1 MSFSSLPSL
10 VRVACVAGLAGGC
23 SSHAG
28 GGDDAPFLDDGG
40 LRNDG
45 APNDDGESDAA
56 PRNATLAD
64 WADLRADVNRDGR
77 VALEGDE
84 DDAHE
89 DAWGAEGGAVFL
101 ANLDDDSERCPDEGS
116 DEALAACHDAA
127 DEVVNGT
134 DDLIDLARV
143 HIAPRPGAPEG
154 IEARLDLGEH
164 AGRVRLF
171 VKRGESFDPFDSST
185 LFTSADLHEG
195 VELAIEAR
203 DIVRDADV
211 WDGFV
216 DLTLVATLESE
227 THEDVVR
234 MRVAPLLT
242 SHHLQPVTHAYA
254 SDTETRAGDPFL
266 RDLEAAVAA
275 AEVPEGLTRIATD
288 DQWAQDFFETATMSM
303 PVNDGRQHVIEVAIR
318 SSNQYR
324 GNDGELR
331 RAGRF
336 VYTQFRGKDRAGLT
350 QRSSDAMREADSLNS
365 YGNLETIPPYSL
377 GDQHFPMGRIL
388 RGSIEEFY
396 PDPSLTKLLDSQ
408 LQQPTIT
415 VDTSWLLVGHVD
427 ETLSFVKADNVRGWI
442 MLVNDPRLA
451 RTMLEEQV
459 ALGNGT
465 AELFVGKRSMGWFG
479 GDATISIDDLLAD
492 SDVMGESARSA
503 AAVDMQVAR
512 IVEATG
518 LTEAEIV
525 RVPYLHQ
532 SAGGGSVAYQPG
544 TVNGI
549 YLADRV
555 FASPDP
561 HGPVIDGKDI
571 FKTQL
576 ETALAAH
583 DITVK
588 WVEDWDLYHLEMGEV
603 HCGSN
608 TVRTAT
614 AKWWESGR

>member
-1 MSFSSLPSL
+1 MSSARLPSL
-10 VRVACVAGLAGGC
+10 VRVACALGLTAGC
-23 SSHAG
+23 SSHDR

-40 LRNDG
+40 VRPDG
-45 APNDDGESDAA
+45 GDASRSDAETDAA
-56 PRNATLAD
+56 PQTLAD
-64 WADLRADVNRDGR
+64 WVDLRADVNRDGR
-77 VALEGDE
+77 VVLEGEE

-116 DEALAACHDAA
+116 DEALAGCHDAA
-127 DEVVNGT
+127 DDVVNGA
-134 DDLIDLARV
+134 DDLIDLARL
-143 HIAPRPGAPEG
+143 HIAPRPSAPEG

-164 AGRVRLF
+164 AGRLRLF
-171 VKRGESFDPFDSST
+171 VKRGESFELFDTST
-185 LFTSADLHEG
+185 PFTSADLHGG

-203 DIVRDADV
+203 DIVRDAEQ

-216 DLTLVATLESE
+216 DLTLVGTLAGES
-227 THEDVVR
+227 HEDRLR

-254 SDTETRAGDPFL
+254 TDTETRAGEPFL

-275 AEVPEGLTRIATD
+275 AEVPEGLTRLSTD
-288 DQWAQDFFETATMSM
+288 DQWTQDFFETAYMSM
-303 PVNDGRQHVIEVAIR
+303 PVEGGAQHVIEVAIR

-331 RAGRF
+331 QAGRF

-350 QRSSDAMREADSLNS
+350 QRSSEALREADSLNS

-377 GDQHFPMGRIL
+377 GDQHFPLGRIL
-388 RGSIEEFY
+388 RGSTEDFY
-396 PDPSLTKLLDSQ
+396 PDPSLTKLLDGQ
-408 LQQPTIT
+408 LQQPAIA

-427 ETLSFVKADNVRGWI
+427 ETLSFVKADTPRGWI
-442 MLVNDPRLA
+442 ILVNDPRLA
-451 RTMLEEQV
+451 KTMLEEQV
-459 ALGNGT
+459 ALGNGA

-479 GDATISIDDLLAD
+479 GEATIRIDELLDD

-503 AAVDMQVAR
+503 AAVDMQVSR

-549 YLADRV
+549 YLADGV
-555 FASPDP
+555 FAAPDP

-576 ETALAAH
+576 EAALAAH
-583 DITVK
+583 GITVK
-588 WVEDWDLYHLEMGEV
+588 WVEDWDLYHIQSGEV

-608 TVRTAT
+608 TVRTPT